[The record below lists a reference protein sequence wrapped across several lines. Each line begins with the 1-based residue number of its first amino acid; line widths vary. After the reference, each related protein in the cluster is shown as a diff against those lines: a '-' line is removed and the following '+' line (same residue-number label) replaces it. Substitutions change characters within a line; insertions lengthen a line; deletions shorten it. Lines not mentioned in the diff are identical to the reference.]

1 MKRVVILSATSK
13 SNLELAK
20 SLETILSKLNVTTK
34 IINLEE
40 YSFPLYSSS
49 KEEEGPPA
57 NVFDLSNK
65 LVESDGMVICA
76 PEYNGGVPPVVSN
89 AIAWISVTTKNW
101 RDGFNGKKG
110 VVASSSGGAANRYI
124 ASMKSQLEHLGMI
137 VLPRTIVVSSSKPIN
152 KKSSKQILLQLSKI
166 L

>member
-49 KEEEGPPA
+49 KEEEGPRRSGRERRKA
-57 NVFDLSNK
+57 ESIYADAK
-65 LVESDGMVICA
+65 LALAE
-76 PEYNGGVPPVVSN
+76 
-89 AIAWISVTTKNW
+89 
-101 RDGFNGKKG
+101 KKKRE
-110 VVASSSGGAANRYI
+110 AA
-124 ASMKSQLEHLGMI
+124 KD
-137 VLPRTIVVSSSKPIN
+137 K
-152 KKSSKQILLQLSKI
+152 KKSERSIR
-166 L
+166 